1 MQVMI
6 RILLLIVLRQH
17 RTKNALRL
25 STTSAAPEGSALGV
39 LFFRHSAQNSLDNR
53 QVNYARFAQSDEK
66 IDGASAAL
74 SLCGIALTFSP

>member
-17 RTKNALRL
+17 RTKTALRL
-25 STTSAAPEGSALGV
+25 STTSACSFSVILHKTRLITV
-39 LFFRHSAQNSLDNR
+39 RL
-53 QVNYARFAQSDEK
+53 QSDEK

-74 SLCGIALTFSP
+74 SLCGIALKNVLPENLSDEEKTEL